1 MTGGA
6 FSLSTLVSASSFEI
20 IEGEAVIGGLHGATR
35 HFFCPHCMSW
45 LFTRPEGAEAFVNV
59 RTPMFDDPSGLDPY
73 METMTSA
80 KLPWVTT
87 PAVASFDEFPGP
99 DEFGPLIEAFARRGG

>member
-6 FSLSTLVSASSFEI
+6 FSLSTLVPASSFEVTD
-20 IEGEAVIGGLHGATR
+20 GEPVIGGLHGATR

-45 LFTRPEGAEAFVNV
+45 LFTRAEGADAFVNV

-87 PAVASFDEFPGP
+87 PAVASFEEFPGP
-99 DEFGPLIEAFARRGG
+99 DDFRPLIEAYASRGG